1 MFVGVGVVIDDAL
14 VDSFSGDT
22 ADVLEILG
30 CGAEKF
36 WPLHV
41 GAVGGLVGCIGSA
54 LRLERFGGLLV
65 WGERGGWG

>member
-1 MFVGVGVVIDDAL
+1 MGVAVVIDDAL
-14 VDSFSGDT
+14 VDSLSGDT

-65 WGERGGWG
+65 WAERRGWG